1 MAVSDDAS
9 WHLSVNAV
17 SCWIRITRSMRYVVY
32 TQVYQRKAQRWL
44 SDFWLTTIDQLVKIA
59 ATQSIDNETNSH
71 PALIKYV
78 LVIEVLIKF
87 LDSKLFFFYLRSI
100 EPWHFRWSWV
110 TFEGHFGD
118 IHSCC
123 YFVCAADARSVSRS
137 AHTNV
142 IKIAIPQNGGHFET
156 QAAIGRRNTLH

>member
-78 LVIEVLIKF
+78 LAIDILIKV
-87 LDSKLFFFYLRSI
+87 LDSRLAVF
-100 EPWHFRWSWV
+100 
-110 TFEGHFGD
+110 
-118 IHSCC
+118 
-123 YFVCAADARSVSRS
+123 S

-142 IKIAIPQNGGHFET
+142 IKIAIPQNGGHFKT